1 MAGVYGGDAHVQ
13 KARPGIKYDR
23 ERVIPGNIPR
33 NTAVPVPREFTQPGL
48 GQLAPLANHVA
59 GFDQH
64 RQGSINDSLN
74 DAMSAGRTNTANK
87 TNFRNTEERNG
98 TNTHTQQEK
107 IAMIRRKKAKK
118 ARKIGMKD
126 GDFEKMFGE
135 NIDQFLEDSEWDVD
149 SFDKMSRTSGQ
160 TAQSHKN
167 EMKLK
172 AMEKNYLANL
182 EKQKSSQPQAP
193 NHITQSQKKMPK
205 ARKPAPREFQDR
217 FVDDPDYIRR
227 GQQWDFEMDKKK
239 SVEHSSGKQN
249 HSPLRGP

>member
-23 ERVIPGNIPR
+23 ERVIPGNIPK

-64 RQGSINDSLN
+64 RQGSINDSMG
-74 DAMSAGRTNTANK
+74 DAMSAGRTHTANK
-87 TNFRNTEERNG
+87 SNWRNQN
-98 TNTHTQQEK
+98 HPDHQQEK
-107 IAMIRRKKAKK
+107 IAHIRRKKQKK

-149 SFDKMSRTSGQ
+149 SFDKMSHASGQ
-160 TAQSHKN
+160 TAQSHRN

-172 AMEKNYLANL
+172 AMEKNYLNRI
-182 EKQKSSQPQAP
+182 EKQQSGQPKMNQAL
-193 NHITQSQKKMPK
+193 TQS
-205 ARKPAPREFQDR
+205 
-217 FVDDPDYIRR
+217 
-227 GQQWDFEMDKKK
+227 
-239 SVEHSSGKQN
+239 
-249 HSPLRGP
+249 